1 MNENAI
7 ISRPH
12 HGSKLF
18 WDGKLRWSNLVATV
32 FFLACILESID
43 HIHI

>member
-1 MNENAI
+1 MKNTQNLINGYHNFFMNENAI

-18 WDGKLRWSNLVATV
+18 WDGKLR
-32 FFLACILESID
+32 
-43 HIHI
+43 